1 MQGAALNR
9 KKSKFHDIFRQL
21 RRNVPAMIGLVI
33 ICLLVLMA
41 LFADVIVDYD
51 VDVTGMN
58 PSEQFQPPSAEH
70 WFGTDNYGRD
80 LFARVV
86 YGSRISLQLGVITT
100 AACLVIG
107 GLLGAIAGYYGG
119 LVDSIIMRILDT
131 LMAIPAVLLSL
142 AIVASLGPGLRNLM
156 IAITISRI
164 PGFARVI
171 RSSILTVVGQEYIE
185 AAKSCGTSEARI
197 ILRHIL
203 PNALGPIIVQSTMT
217 IAQNILAAAGLSF
230 IGMGIAPPMP
240 EWGSML
246 SEARE
251 YMRYVPHMAIFPGL
265 ALALSALSFNL
276 LGDGLRDAFD
286 PKMKR

>member
-51 VDVTGMN
+51 VDVIGMN

>member
-51 VDVTGMN
+51 VDVIGMN

-100 AACLVIG
+100 AACLLIG